1 MKWQELANQL
11 RQKIDG
17 QVLANAPM
25 KQHTTWRVGGPAD
38 LLVIPQTVKDVHE
51 TLLFTKHHRLPLM
64 AIGNGSNL
72 LVLDGGIRGVVLKL
86 SGGLKS
92 QYLDGNFLVAEG
104 GAMLP
109 SLARMALNNSLSG
122 LEFAVGIPATL
133 GGAIVMNA
141 GAFGQDIGSL
151 ISQVEVI
158 DFEGKQQVLSRDEL
172 TFGYRKSSLQDK
184 NMIILRATLQLK
196 AGKKEDIAASMEAKL
211 SLRNN
216 MQPLEYPTAGSVF
229 RNPVGDYAGRL
240 IEAVGLKG
248 HSIGDAEIST
258 KHANFIINRG
268 NATGGE
274 ILTLI
279 RTIQERVF
287 EREGVMLVPE
297 VLIVGEEG

>member
-279 RTIQERVF
+279 RSIQERVF

>member
-1 MKWQELANQL
+1 
-11 RQKIDG
+11 
-17 QVLANAPM
+17 
-25 KQHTTWRVGGPAD
+25 
-38 LLVIPQTVKDVHE
+38 
-51 TLLFTKHHRLPLM
+51 
-64 AIGNGSNL
+64 
-72 LVLDGGIRGVVLKL
+72 
-86 SGGLKS
+86 
-92 QYLDGNFLVAEG
+92 
-104 GAMLP
+104 
-109 SLARMALNNSLSG
+109 
-122 LEFAVGIPATL
+122 
-133 GGAIVMNA
+133 MNA

>member
-1 MKWQELANQL
+1 MNWQELANQL
-11 RQKIDG
+11 RQKIEG
-17 QVLANAPM
+17 QVLVNTPM
-25 KQHTTWRVGGPAD
+25 KHHTTWRVGGPAD

-51 TLLFTKHHRLPLM
+51 TLLFTKQHQLPVM

-86 SGGLKS
+86 GGGLKS
-92 QYLDGNFLVAEG
+92 RYLDGNVLVAEG

-109 SLARMALNNSLSG
+109 SLARMAFNGSLSG

-141 GAFGQDIGSL
+141 GAFGQDIGSV

-172 TFGYRKSSLQDK
+172 SFSYRKSSFQGK
-184 NMIILRATLQLK
+184 NIIILRATLQLK
-196 AGKKEDIAASMEAKL
+196 PGNKEDIAASMEAKL
-211 SLRNN
+211 SFRNS

-240 IEAVGLKG
+240 IEAAGLKG
-248 HSIGDAEIST
+248 HSIGDAVIST
-258 KHANFIINRG
+258 KHANFIVNRG
-268 NATGGE
+268 NATGRE

-287 EREGVMLVPE
+287 EKEGVMLVPE
-297 VLIVGEEG
+297 VLIVGEER

>member
-211 SLRNN
+211 SFRNN
-216 MQPLEYPTAGSVF
+216 TQPLEYPTAGSVF

-240 IEAVGLKG
+240 IEAAGLKG
-248 HSIGDAEIST
+248 HSIGDAVIST

>member
-1 MKWQELANQL
+1 MNWQELANEL
-11 RQKIDG
+11 KQKIEG
-17 QVLANAPM
+17 QVMANAPM

-38 LLVIPQTVKDVHE
+38 LLVIPRTVKDIHE
-51 TLLFTKHHRLPLM
+51 TLLFAKHHQLPIM

-86 SGGLKS
+86 GGGLKS
-92 QYLDGNFLVAEG
+92 QYVDGNFLVAEG

-109 SLARMALNNSLSG
+109 SLARMALNHSLSG

-133 GGAIVMNA
+133 GGAIFMNA

-151 ISQVEVI
+151 VRQVEVI
-158 DFEGKQQVLSRDEL
+158 DFNGKQQVLSRNEL
-172 TFGYRKSSLQDK
+172 TFGYRKSSLQDT

-196 AGKKEDIAASMEAKL
+196 PGKKDDIAASMEAKL

-216 MQPLEYPTAGSVF
+216 LQPLEYPTAGSVF

-240 IEAVGLKG
+240 IEAAGLKG
-248 HSIGDAEIST
+248 HSIGDAVIST

-268 NATGGE
+268 NATGRE

-279 RTIQERVF
+279 RTIRERVF
-287 EREGVMLVPE
+287 ELEGVMLVPE

>member
-1 MKWQELANQL
+1 MNWQELANQL

-38 LLVIPQTVKDVHE
+38 LLVIPKTVKDVQE
-51 TLLFTKHHRLPLM
+51 TLLFAKQHQLPLM

-86 SGGLKS
+86 GGGLKR
-92 QYLDGNFLVAEG
+92 QYVDGNFLVAEG

-109 SLARMALNNSLSG
+109 SLARMALNSSLSG

-133 GGAIVMNA
+133 GGAVFMNA

-158 DFEGKQQVLSRDEL
+158 DFDGKQQVLYRDEL

-196 AGKKEDIAASMEAKL
+196 PGKKEDIAASMEAKL

-229 RNPVGDYAGRL
+229 RNPTGDYAGRL
-240 IEAVGLKG
+240 IEAAGLKG
-248 HSIGDAEIST
+248 HSIGDAMIST

-268 NATGGE
+268 NATGSQ